1 MFSLPCL
8 TLNILIP
15 AYNEEDNIWPLTE
28 AVETALMDRDLLARV
43 GNKLRYSIIFVDN
56 CSRDQTWARV
66 QKLAEVN
73 PCVSGIRHAINY
85 GQLLSPFMA
94 ICQSEADLT
103 IGMCADFQ
111 DPPSLLPRIILAQ
124 LDTQADLIAAVCQ
137 EDHES
142 AWRLLARRIGY
153 KLMGKI
159 SDAHSIPRFYGF
171 GLYSARAVQAF
182 RSYHELRPYIR
193 LIPTYMGLDIHQISY
208 VREARRHGSSSNN
221 LVTLF
226 ELAVDGI
233 IQFSSFP
240 PKFIT
245 SVAVFQWFTALSL
258 SLILFIYQLLA
269 AVISVS
275 FCLLLL
281 IYVGLSFLI
290 LCMGFILQYVYRS
303 YAMQTGRPYYRI
315 QSTCGDL
322 SQLNLVQ

>member
-1 MFSLPCL
+1 
-8 TLNILIP
+8 
-15 AYNEEDNIWPLTE
+15 
-28 AVETALMDRDLLARV
+28 
-43 GNKLRYSIIFVDN
+43 
-56 CSRDQTWARV
+56 
-66 QKLAEVN
+66 
-73 PCVSGIRHAINY
+73 
-85 GQLLSPFMA
+85 
-94 ICQSEADLT
+94 
-103 IGMCADFQ
+103 
-111 DPPSLLPRIILAQ
+111 
-124 LDTQADLIAAVCQ
+124 
-137 EDHES
+137 
-142 AWRLLARRIGY
+142 
-153 KLMGKI
+153 
-159 SDAHSIPRFYGF
+159 
-171 GLYSARAVQAF
+171 
-182 RSYHELRPYIR
+182 
-193 LIPTYMGLDIHQISY
+193 MGLDIHQISY

-269 AVISVS
+269 AVISVY